1 MTSTLLLSSDRNALH
16 VPSRHAPAAP
26 PLGRARRRGAV
37 RRRAASTE
45 RSGAAV
51 LDEMTRVLAGDAPP
65 GMRIPQEEEVAAVL
79 GVSIVPVREALKT
92 LVGQGLVE
100 HASSGAAAFSWF
112 IGAIVAFLIHWGLS
126 RSRAA
131 TSV

>member
-1 MTSTLLLSSDRNALH
+1 
-16 VPSRHAPAAP
+16 
-26 PLGRARRRGAV
+26 
-37 RRRAASTE
+37 
-45 RSGAAV
+45 
-51 LDEMTRVLAGDAPP
+51 
-65 GMRIPQEEEVAAVL
+65 
-79 GVSIVPVREALKT
+79 VPVREALKT